1 MLKGMYGVT
10 TATYAA
16 IRELVHQAICKIL
29 LLVLLK
35 MKEGNLK
42 CIDVSAVLVYDTV
55 QNPIIS
61 IIASVEKE
69 NVFAPNEP
77 LTVGVGKGLAK
88 GVARFMRPFVDE
100 SIYLNVFNNLLLEK
114 E

>member
-10 TATYAA
+10 TVTYAA
-16 IRELVHQAICKIL
+16 IRELIL
-29 LLVLLK
+29 PSYAQDSTIGVIK
-35 MKEGNLK
+35 DKEGNLK
-42 CIDVSAVLVYDTV
+42 YIDISSFLVYDTV
-55 QNPIIS
+55 QNPIVS

-100 SIYLNVFNNLLLEK
+100 SIYLNVFNK
-114 E
+114 FID